1 MKFGMSDI
9 KEKSIHERHATGKK
23 YVVQNKN
30 GYTKVIETPIT
41 KPILIA
47 CYAVGY
53 LGIHRFMQ
61 RQIGMGILYF
71 FTLGIFSVGWIVDM
85 CKYTYRYFSKSD
97 KGEVYLDYQSLQKII
112 SESERIAKKT
122 SNPETFFYRY
132 SLYLENLKTLY
143 NAEKDGYQL
152 EDMSMIPK
160 LNELTD
166 TDVQIKTINDFIDR
180 YWQYIKSEGVKAK
193 TESGEHKLCKR
204 FFEVMQRYDAVM
216 PQQSKDYYMS
226 KLPPK

>member
-61 RQIGMGILYF
+61 RQ
-71 FTLGIFSVGWIVDM
+71 
-85 CKYTYRYFSKSD
+85 KR
-97 KGEVYLDYQSLQKII
+97 
-112 SESERIAKKT
+112 
-122 SNPETFFYRY
+122 
-132 SLYLENLKTLY
+132 NL
-143 NAEKDGYQL
+143 A
-152 EDMSMIPK
+152 S
-160 LNELTD
+160 
-166 TDVQIKTINDFIDR
+166 INSANVSSR
-180 YWQYIKSEGVKAK
+180 
-193 TESGEHKLCKR
+193 
-204 FFEVMQRYDAVM
+204 
-216 PQQSKDYYMS
+216 
-226 KLPPK
+226 